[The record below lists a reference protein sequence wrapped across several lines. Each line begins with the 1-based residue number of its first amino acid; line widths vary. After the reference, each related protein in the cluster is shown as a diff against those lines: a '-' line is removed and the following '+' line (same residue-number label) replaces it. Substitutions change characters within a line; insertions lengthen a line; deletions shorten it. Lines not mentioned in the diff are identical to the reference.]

1 MKKSLLL
8 FFILVFGLQKSFAQT
23 TPFIYTDTVD
33 PIINLNFTNEE
44 ENAYYASP
52 NYDVLPVSRTI
63 TVPFRTSGIFNP
75 GNQFKVMLSD
85 TLGAFGSGI
94 SRVIATLSASG
105 NVGNRTVNAVIPFTD
120 LWSTNKYA
128 PPVIESGRKYRI
140 RVESTDPVVIGS
152 PNAASISLGTS
163 NIIIGGI
170 QEHIPAITNG
180 DLKIMLDWIH
190 KKMLYKDI
198 DFCYKDTKT
207 REPAAAPNSFPQSC
221 GNGLV
226 KYGDFCYNACADNY
240 SNVVGVC
247 WESCRSGWIDGGIFC
262 YPSYSTVSTPSLV
275 GNCPSEYD
283 NTGIECYRWFRS
295 DYHPS
300 QMASCPSGY
309 TNMGL
314 TCYRPWSI
322 PIDDFP
328 LSDSRATCPSGY
340 FKGFAGRCYYN
351 CGPGWNNDGDFCS
364 RPASSI
370 SYANGMYCPAG
381 YEPLSDFAFG
391 RCYQRCEQGWS
402 STLEFCQLNELSRL
416 KGSYVL
422 TPYPL
427 QCNTGYEVQYVP
439 FPLCYPKCETSYVG
453 VGPVCWTKCDPLY
466 ECGPAACAKDETS
479 CALAITDMVVST
491 VMLVKSVII
500 CVLTVAA
507 TATGVLAP
515 AGQALNAAGKGIDV
529 ITKYGIKTLKV
540 NANTSKLGK
549 AMIQAASKIQQIYT
563 EGYKATGAI
572 KPILPALS
580 SGEKVIQFIVTKA
593 PMAYAG
599 GKLVLTGVNESD
611 RLLSAGITVGKDF
624 FIAARAYKTELA
636 KHFIDV
642 TNADI
647 NDKIDRNFPEGIANY
662 IKESYATQKLGADVE
677 TWMGQYASYALTA
690 LSMGLSLVPDPTGV
704 FSVICGVADVVN
716 AFLKPPCKR
725 PADFP
730 TLSKN
735 YLLP

>member
-33 PIINLNFTNEE
+33 PIINLNFTSEE
-44 ENAYYASP
+44 EDAYYASP

-63 TVPFRTSGIFNP
+63 TVPFRTSGVFNP
-75 GNQFKVMLSD
+75 GNQFKVILSD
-85 TLGAFGSGI
+85 VLGAFGPGS

-105 NVGNRTVNAVIPFTD
+105 NVGNRSINAVIPFTD
-120 LWSTNKYA
+120 LWSTDKFE
-128 PPVIESGRKYRI
+128 PPVIASGRKYRI

-152 PNAASISLGTS
+152 PNAPSISLETS

-170 QEHIPAITNG
+170 EVYVPTISND

-190 KKMLYKDI
+190 KKVLYKDI

-207 REPAAAPNSFPQSC
+207 RDPAAAPNSFPNSC

-300 QMASCPSGY
+300 QLANCPSGY
-309 TNMGL
+309 TNMGF
-314 TCYRPWSI
+314 TCYKPWSV

-340 FKGFAGRCYYN
+340 FKGFADRCYYN

-427 QCNTGYEVQYVP
+427 QCSTDYELQYVP
-439 FPLCYPKCETSYVG
+439 FPLCYPKCESSYVG

-466 ECGPAACAKDETS
+466 ECGPFACAKDQAT
-479 CALAITDMVVST
+479 CALAITDMAVST
-491 VMLVKSVII
+491 VMLVKAIVV
-500 CVLTVAA
+500 CALTTAA
-507 TATGVLAP
+507 TATGVGAAAIPLIMT
-515 AGQALNAAGKGIDV
+515 LNKGISV
-529 ITKYGIKTLKV
+529 LTSSGLKILKV
-540 NANTSKLGK
+540 SENTSKLGK
-549 AMIQAASKIQQIYT
+549 AMIHAASMVQRIYSS
-563 EGYKATGAI
+563 GYKATGAI
-572 KPILPALS
+572 KPIMPILS
-580 SGEKVIQFIVTKA
+580 KGEEVLKFIVTMA
-593 PMAYAG
+593 PRAYSAG
-599 GKLVLTGVNESD
+599 GLVRTSVNQLD
-611 RLLSAGITVGKDF
+611 PILSAPIAVNKDF
-624 FIAARAYKTELA
+624 FIAMNAYKTQLA
-636 KHFIDV
+636 KDFIFV

-647 NDKIDRNFPEGIANY
+647 NDKINRNFPEGIANY
-662 IKESYATQKLGADVE
+662 IKEAYASQKLGVDVE
-677 TWMGQYASYALTA
+677 TWMGQYASYGLTA
-690 LSMGLSLVPDPTGV
+690 LSLGLSLLPDPTGV
-704 FSVICGVADVVN
+704 VGVITGVMDVVN

-725 PADFP
+725 PPDFP